1 MPDLTYTQLAKATA
15 ALAKDI
21 TRSSEAIHGHAK
33 NIADEAQDTSR
44 VAESIAALR
53 VDGATVAETR
63 DLSRL
68 MDGVSTAAI
77 AYASAGD
84 TTARA
89 AQAAHDQNKASHAG
103 IGEAMSRSTVGREI
117 YDVDPAWLTQE

>member
-1 MPDLTYTQLAKATA
+1 MPDLTYAQLARKTA

-21 TRSSEAIHGHAK
+21 TRSSEAIRVHAQS
-33 NIADEAQDTSR
+33 IADEAQDTAH

-53 VDGATVAETR
+53 VDPATVAETR
-63 DLSRL
+63 ELSRIMQGL
-68 MDGVSTAAI
+68 SEAAL

-89 AQAAHDQNKASHAG
+89 AQAAHNQNRDSHAG
-103 IGEAMSRSTVGREI
+103 IGEAAARSTVGRDI
-117 YDVDPAWLTQE
+117 YDVDRTWLTQE